1 METIKAAFAVN
12 IYDITI
18 HNHIDKYVQ
27 DVLNG
32 NAVYDLE
39 LMMNIV
45 RNYQIN
51 TELVNVNTLETILV
65 LSLTQ
70 LPGILLHYY
79 SFIQ

>member
-1 METIKAAFAVN
+1 METIKEAFAVN

-18 HNHIDKYVQ
+18 YNHIDKYVQ

-70 LPGILLHYY
+70 LPGINIRYY

>member
-1 METIKAAFAVN
+1 MEAIKAAFATN

-18 HNHIDKYVQ
+18 YHHIDKYVQ

-32 NAVYDLE
+32 SAVYEYE
-39 LMMNIV
+39 LMMNII

-70 LPGILLHYY
+70 LPGTY
-79 SFIQ
+79 

>member
-18 HNHIDKYVQ
+18 YSHIDKYVQ

-70 LPGILLHYY
+70 LPGI
-79 SFIQ
+79 

>member
-18 HNHIDKYVQ
+18 YNHIDKYVQ

-32 NAVYDLE
+32 NALYDLE

-70 LPGILLHYY
+70 LPGI
-79 SFIQ
+79 